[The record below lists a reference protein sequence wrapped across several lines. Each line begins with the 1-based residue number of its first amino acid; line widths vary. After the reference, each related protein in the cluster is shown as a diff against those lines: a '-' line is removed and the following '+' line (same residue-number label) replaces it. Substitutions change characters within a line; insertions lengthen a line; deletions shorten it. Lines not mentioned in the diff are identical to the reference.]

1 MVCIMP
7 SIKTFMSNFDETD
20 TISTSIFFLMDG
32 ITSLGPGDD
41 GFKSNVKLS
50 RYLYY
55 EDPEPY
61 NFEGD
66 ESVVLFDVGDDLLT
80 IKVSYQN
87 LRSFDI

>member
-1 MVCIMP
+1 
-7 SIKTFMSNFDETD
+7 MSNFDESD
-20 TISTSIFFLMDG
+20 TISVSVFFEMDG

-66 ESVVLFDVGDDLLT
+66 ENLMMFDVGKEFLT
-80 IKVSYQN
+80 IKVRHEFSEN
-87 LRSFDI
+87 LRRIKYLL